1 MSVFTFKY
9 FQVDQSRSA
18 MKVGTD
24 ALVLAASV
32 PCDESSQM
40 VLEIGSGTGVI
51 SLILAQRLKNAT
63 IQALEIDQ
71 ASAEESQFN
80 FGQSPWSNRLR
91 GFHQDYFHFIS
102 EIKFDLIISNPPYYT
117 TENTSLDGRL
127 AQSKHIDK
135 NEVRSFAEKT
145 ASLLTSEGK
154 AVFIFPFESRELW
167 FSAFQEV
174 NLHPERLIEVHGKE
188 NEPAI
193 RIIAYFSFRLKEVI
207 HERLTIRKS
216 NGNYSEEYKILTQDL
231 HDRVLP

>member
-9 FQVDQSRSA
+9 FKVEQARSA

-24 ALVLAASV
+24 ALILAASI
-32 PCDESSQM
+32 PCDESNRK

-51 SLILAQRLKNAT
+51 SLILAQRLKYAT
-63 IQALEIDQ
+63 ITALEIDQ

-80 FGQSPWSNRLR
+80 FGESSWSNRLH
-91 GFHQDYFHFIS
+91 GFHQDYFDFTS
-102 EIKFDLIISNPPYYT
+102 ENKFDLIISNPPYYT
-117 TENTSLDGRL
+117 TENTSSDSRL

-135 NEVRSFAEKT
+135 NQVRTFAEKT

-154 AVFIFPFESRELW
+154 AVFIFTFESRELW
-167 FSAFQEV
+167 FAAFQEV
-174 NLHPERLIEVHGKE
+174 NLYPERLIEVHGKE

-193 RIIAYFSFRLKEVI
+193 RMIAYFSFTLKEVI
-207 HERLTIRKS
+207 PERLIIRKS
-216 NGNYSEEYKILTQDL
+216 NGNYSDEYKVLTQDL